1 MKQSENKRPYQICTR
16 CVMDTT
22 DPDIIFD
29 EKGVCNHC
37 HSRDENIRRNVFPGS
52 AGKKRLEKIIN
63 KIKKDNKNKKYD
75 CVIGVSGGV
84 DSTFTA
90 YKVIEY
96 GLRPLAVHLD
106 NGWDS
111 ELSIKN
117 VENICRKLKID
128 LHTIVL
134 DWDEFKDL
142 QISFLK
148 ASTPDSEIPSDHAIV
163 AAMLKTAKMVNVKYI
178 FTGYNVHT
186 ETHLPSTWSQGHF
199 DWGYIKNIQKRF
211 GSIQLQTFPHL
222 NLTNFLFI
230 NSIAKRYINILNYLD
245 YSKRDV
251 MPILERE
258 LGWQYY
264 GGKHYESIYTRWY
277 QGYWLPMK
285 FGYDKRRSHMSSLIC
300 SGEMTRAEAL
310 ESLSNPTYP
319 SVLQKED
326 SAYVLKKFDMT
337 ADQLDALLNLPNKS
351 YWDYP
356 SYGQIYN
363 TPVYHGLR
371 TVYSHIQNTPVY
383 RGLRIAYRAIKR

>member
-1 MKQSENKRPYQICTR
+1 M
-16 CVMDTT
+16 
-22 DPDIIFD
+22 FD
-29 EKGVCNHC
+29 ETGVCNHC
-37 HSRDENIRRNVFPGS
+37 HRRDESIKRSVFSGA
-52 AGKKRLEKIIN
+52 AGKNRLENIIN
-63 KIKKDNKNKKYD
+63 RIRKANKNKSYD

-84 DSTFTA
+84 DSTFAA

-111 ELSIKN
+111 ELAIKN

-134 DWDEFKDL
+134 DWHEFKDL

-148 ASTPDSEIPSDHAIV
+148 ASTPDSEIPSDHAIL
-163 AAMLKTAKMVNVKYI
+163 AAMLNTAKMIGVKHI
-178 FTGYNVHT
+178 ITGYNTRT
-186 ETHLPSTWSQGHF
+186 ETHLPSAWSRGHS

-211 GSIQLQTFPHL
+211 GTIQLKTFPHL
-222 NLTNFLFI
+222 GMKEMFFATYNRQFI
-230 NSIAKRYINILNYLD
+230 FILNYLD
-245 YSKRDV
+245 YSKRDA

-285 FGYDKRRSHMSSLIC
+285 FGYDKRRVHMSSLIC

-310 ESLSNPTYP
+310 EALTNPSYP
-319 SVLQKED
+319 PALQKED
-326 SAYVLKKFDMT
+326 TAYVLKKFDMT
-337 ADQLDALLNLPNKS
+337 NDQLDAILHLPKKS

-356 SYGQIYN
+356 SYGQIYK
-363 TPVYHGLR
+363 
-371 TVYSHIQNTPVY
+371 TPVY
-383 RGLRIAYRAIKR
+383 RGLRIVYRALINKFS